1 MKKNTGVLCK
11 CGGTMN
17 PIRIDTEYGSTE
29 YQCEL
34 CKNEFSIWLDMFRQD
49 ASPQDNNLVKSD
61 EMALREFLWLNHGHT
76 GQYGD
81 DGEMQCQMCCHY
93 QCTDYKREPLSKVIN
108 SSIKARFDVNIAKRH
123 C

>member
-1 MKKNTGVLCK
+1 MTDPERKEVEELAKDIKRIIRKVGFNH
-11 CGGTMN
+11 N
-17 PIRIDTEYGSTE
+17 PLAKLLHDEGYIKR
-29 YQCEL
+29 
-34 CKNEFSIWLDMFRQD
+34 
-49 ASPQDNNLVKSD
+49 PQANNLVKSD

-108 SSIKARFDVNIAKRH
+108 SSIKARFDVNIAKQH